1 MPGTRVCEGTHHDS
15 TRQMVGLQ
23 QGFRRTENGCGQIRF
38 LWKNRAK
45 PQKHYL
51 PKHCEHHTMMAFRRC
66 QWAVNGVRRV
76 RALSDT
82 AAVTPPAKVSRYLS
96 PHIAHRLLC
105 TASPSPL
112 ALLPFCSFRVLR
124 APTRAFLSPASRLWI
139 HGLSSNNSG

>member
-1 MPGTRVCEGTHHDS
+1 MCRGHGSARALTMILPVKWSAYSRVFG
-15 TRQMVGLQ
+15 GLKMDA
-23 QGFRRTENGCGQIRF
+23 GRYDFCG
-38 LWKNRAK
+38 KE
-45 PQKHYL
+45 QKHYL